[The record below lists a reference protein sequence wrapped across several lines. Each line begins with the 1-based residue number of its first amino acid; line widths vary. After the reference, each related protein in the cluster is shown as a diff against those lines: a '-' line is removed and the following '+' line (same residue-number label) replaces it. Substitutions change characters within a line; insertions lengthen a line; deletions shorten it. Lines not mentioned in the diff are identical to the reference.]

1 MIRAWRIVNARNA
14 ATAFSGDGSRRS
26 GGRWNSR
33 GYRAVYLAD
42 SLALAT
48 LEVMVHGV
56 SYETLQ
62 DYVCIVATIPKRI
75 IQEVD
80 RKSLPGN
87 WREDLPPAEV
97 RELGDRW
104 LNEQKSAALKVP
116 SAVIPVE
123 FNYVLNPRQKDF
135 RKIEIAEPLSLAFDK
150 RLFGKTTHDRFI
162 IDAEKFNAA
171 VAKKKTAR

>member
-1 MIRAWRIVNARNA
+1 LIRAWRIVNVRNA

-48 LEVMVHGV
+48 LEVIGHGV

-62 DYVCIVATIPKRI
+62 NYVCILATIPNKI

-80 RKSLPGN
+80 QKSLHRN
-87 WREDLPPAEV
+87 WRNDLPPAEL

-123 FNYVLNPRQKDF
+123 FNYVLNPRHKDF
-135 RKIEIAEPLSLAFDK
+135 GKIEIAEPLSLAFDK
-150 RLFGKTTHDRFI
+150 RLFG
-162 IDAEKFNAA
+162 DA
-171 VAKKKTAR
+171 

>member
-42 SLALAT
+42 SLALAI

-62 DYVCIVATIPKRI
+62 NYVCILATIPNKI

-80 RKSLPGN
+80 QKSLHRN
-87 WREDLPPAEV
+87 WRNDLPPAEL

-123 FNYVLNPRQKDF
+123 FNYVLNPRHKDF
-135 RKIEIAEPLSLAFDK
+135 GKIEIAEPLSLAFDK
-150 RLFGKTTHDRFI
+150 RLFG
-162 IDAEKFNAA
+162 DA
-171 VAKKKTAR
+171 

>member
-33 GYRAVYLAD
+33 GYRAVYVAD

-62 DYVCIVATIPKRI
+62 NYVCILATIPKKI

-80 RKSLPGN
+80 LKSLLRN
-87 WREDLPPAEV
+87 WRDDLPPAEL

-104 LNEQKSAALKVP
+104 LNEQKSAALKVF

-123 FNYVLNPRQKDF
+123 FNYVLNPRHKDF
-135 RKIEIAEPLSLAFDK
+135 GKIEIAEPLSLAFDK
-150 RLFGKTTHDRFI
+150 RLFG
-162 IDAEKFNAA
+162 DA
-171 VAKKKTAR
+171 

>member
-1 MIRAWRIVNARNA
+1 LIRAWRIVNARNA
-14 ATAFSGDGSRRS
+14 AAAFSGDGSRRS

-33 GYRAVYLAD
+33 GYRAVYVAD

-62 DYVCIVATIPKRI
+62 NYVCILATIPKKI
-75 IQEVD
+75 IQGVD
-80 RKSLPGN
+80 LKSLPRN
-87 WREDLPPAEV
+87 WRDDLPPAKL

-123 FNYVLNPRQKDF
+123 FNYVLNPRHKDF
-135 RKIEIAEPLSLAFDK
+135 GKIEIAEPLSLAFDK
-150 RLFGKTTHDRFI
+150 RLFG
-162 IDAEKFNAA
+162 DA
-171 VAKKKTAR
+171 

>member
-26 GGRWNSR
+26 GGRWNSK

-48 LEVMVHGV
+48 LEVIVHGV

-62 DYVCIVATIPKRI
+62 NYVCILASIPNKI

-80 RKSLPGN
+80 QKSLPRN
-87 WREDLPPAEV
+87 WRNDLPPAEL

-123 FNYVLNPRQKDF
+123 FNYVLNPRHKDF
-135 RKIEIAEPLSLAFDK
+135 GKIEISEPLSLAFDK
-150 RLFGKTTHDRFI
+150 RLFG
-162 IDAEKFNAA
+162 DA
-171 VAKKKTAR
+171 

>member
-62 DYVCIVATIPKRI
+62 DYVCIAATIPQKI
-75 IQEVD
+75 IEEVD
-80 RKSLPGN
+80 LKSLPRN
-87 WREDLPPAEV
+87 WRADLPPAEV

-104 LNEQKSAALKVP
+104 LNEKKSAALKVP

-123 FNYVLNPRQKDF
+123 FNYVLNPRHKDF
-135 RKIEIAEPLSLAFDK
+135 GKIEIAEPLNLAFDK
-150 RLFGKTTHDRFI
+150 RLFG
-162 IDAEKFNAA
+162 
-171 VAKKKTAR
+171 

>member
-1 MIRAWRIVNARNA
+1 LIRAWRIVNARNA

-56 SYETLQ
+56 SYATLQ
-62 DYVCIVATIPKRI
+62 NYVCIVASIPKKI
-75 IQEVD
+75 IQEID
-80 RKSLPGN
+80 LKRLPGN
-87 WREDLPPAEV
+87 WRDDLPPAEV
-97 RELGDRW
+97 RAQGDRW
-104 LNEQKSAALKVP
+104 LKEQNSAALKVP

-123 FNYVLNPRQKDF
+123 FNYVLNPRHKDF
-135 RKIEIAEPLSLAFDK
+135 GKIEIAEPLSLAFDK
-150 RLFGKTTHDRFI
+150 RLFG
-162 IDAEKFNAA
+162 
-171 VAKKKTAR
+171 

>member
-1 MIRAWRIVNARNA
+1 MIRAWRIVNARKA

-62 DYVCIVATIPKRI
+62 NYVCIVATIPKKI

-80 RKSLPGN
+80 LKSLPRN

-97 RELGDRW
+97 RALGDRW

-123 FNYVLNPRQKDF
+123 FNYVLNPRHKDF
-135 RKIEIAEPLSLAFDK
+135 GKIEIAEPLSLAFDK
-150 RLFGKTTHDRFI
+150 RLFG
-162 IDAEKFNAA
+162 DA
-171 VAKKKTAR
+171 

>member
-1 MIRAWRIVNARNA
+1 LIRAWRIVNARNA

-48 LEVMVHGV
+48 LEVIVHGV

-62 DYVCIVATIPKRI
+62 NYVCILASIPNKI

-80 RKSLPGN
+80 QKSLPRN
-87 WREDLPPAEV
+87 WRNDLPPAEL

-104 LNEQKSAALKVP
+104 LKEQKSAALKVP
-116 SAVIPVE
+116 SAVIPME
-123 FNYVLNPRQKDF
+123 YNYLLNPRHKDF
-135 RKIEIAEPLSLAFDK
+135 GKIEIAEPLSLAFDK
-150 RLFGKTTHDRFI
+150 RLFG
-162 IDAEKFNAA
+162 DA
-171 VAKKKTAR
+171 

>member
-1 MIRAWRIVNARNA
+1 LIRAWRIVNVRNA

-62 DYVCIVATIPKRI
+62 NYVCILATIPNKI

-80 RKSLPGN
+80 QKSLPRN
-87 WREDLPPAEV
+87 WRNDLPPAEL

-123 FNYVLNPRQKDF
+123 FNYVLNPRHKDF
-135 RKIEIAEPLSLAFDK
+135 GKIEIAEPLSMAFDK
-150 RLFGKTTHDRFI
+150 RLFG
-162 IDAEKFNAA
+162 DA
-171 VAKKKTAR
+171 

>member
-14 ATAFSGDGSRRS
+14 ANAFSGDGSRRS

-62 DYVCIVATIPKRI
+62 DYVCIVATIPKKI

-80 RKSLPGN
+80 LKSLPGN
-87 WREDLPPAEV
+87 WQDDLPPAEV

-104 LNEQKSAALKVP
+104 LNKQKTAALKVP

-123 FNYVLNPRQKDF
+123 FNYVLNPRHKDF
-135 RKIEIAEPLSLAFDK
+135 GKIEIAKPLSLAFDK
-150 RLFGKTTHDRFI
+150 RLFG
-162 IDAEKFNAA
+162 
-171 VAKKKTAR
+171 